1 MKKQAVKII
10 NDAILYILLI
20 ISSLVM
26 VTPLLWMVLTSFK
39 TYDEV
44 NASQIVWIPEKFQ
57 FGNYLEMLSN
67 SSFVRAYANSSFVTI
82 LAVAGA
88 LISIAAVSY
97 AFSRIE
103 WPGRNLVFML
113 MLSTMMIP
121 FQALIVPQYIM
132 FGKMDWIGTFNPI
145 VIPGFFAG
153 GAAMIFLLRQFMMQ
167 IPHEMDEAA
176 LIDGASHFQI
186 WWHIIV
192 PLCKPA
198 LATIATF
205 LFIGTW
211 NSLLAPVIYLQKAE
225 LYTLPVYVTALVNPQ
240 QTAQPWQM
248 VMTAS
253 VLTTLPLIIVFF
265 FTQRYLLESI
275 TLSGS
280 KG

>member
-1 MKKQAVKII
+1 MKRKIVKTI
-10 NDAILYILLI
+10 NDVILYILLI
-20 ISSLVM
+20 TSSIVM
-26 VTPLLWMVLTSFK
+26 VTPLLWMILTSFK

-44 NASQIVWIPEKFQ
+44 NASQIVWFPAKLQI
-57 FGNYLEMLSN
+57 GNYLDMLAN
-67 SSFVRAYANSSFVTI
+67 SSFIRAYANSSFVTI
-82 LAVAGA
+82 LAVGGA

-103 WPGRNLVFML
+103 WPGRNLIFIL

-121 FQALIVPQYIM
+121 FQALVVPQYIL
-132 FGKMDWIGTFNPI
+132 FGKFDWLGTFNPI
-145 VIPGFFAG
+145 VLPGFFAG

-176 LIDGASHFQI
+176 FIEGASHFQI
-186 WWHIIV
+186 WWHIII

-211 NSLLAPVIYLQKAE
+211 NSLLAPVIYLQKAA

-240 QTAQPWQM
+240 QTAQPWQI

-275 TLSGS
+275 TISGS